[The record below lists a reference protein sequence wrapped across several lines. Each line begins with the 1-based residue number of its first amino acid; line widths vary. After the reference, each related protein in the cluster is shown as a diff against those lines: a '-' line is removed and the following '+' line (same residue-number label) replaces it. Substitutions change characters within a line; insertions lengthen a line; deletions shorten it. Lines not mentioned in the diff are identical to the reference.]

1 MEELLKESLRGGG
14 PTPLGPV
21 ADKTIELFSKKEKYF
36 YYFCIEGSEC
46 SLSTVPVVYCSD
58 SGAFYSGWTVNRS
71 NDQSLEEKTV
81 P

>member
-1 MEELLKESLRGGG
+1 M
-14 PTPLGPV
+14 GPV

-71 NDQSLEEKTV
+71 NVQSLEEEKTV